1 MENEEIKRKRKLLTE
16 ALRNGKLDVSTEII
30 SSNDCVKDDSTN
42 ASCFI
47 PRNRGGDWYYVENS
61 LNHPYIVKFIN
72 RYPNYKRYYERY
84 AGITVPP
91 EAHNYQFYPNPIEI
105 DENTSDII
113 FIIVDRYSIF
123 SLDVSE
129 IKRHFAQNNEQ
140 EDLFM
145 DNNNVNNDAIA
156 ARRRALAEAL
166 RQGEPVVVTPTGEVG
181 TKEEMQDN
189 GLSGIQ
195 VPDGKLA
202 KED

>member
-1 MENEEIKRKRKLLTE
+1 MESEEIKSKRKLLAET
-16 ALRNGKLDVSTEII
+16 LRNGDPGVSMEVVST
-30 SSNDCVKDDSTN
+30 NDCVEDESMN
-42 ASCFI
+42 APCFK
-47 PRNRGGDWYYVENS
+47 PRNRGGDWYYVEDS
-61 LNHPYIVKFIN
+61 LKRPYIVKFVN

-84 AGITVPP
+84 SGIPVPP
-91 EAHNYQFYPNPIEI
+91 EAHNCQFYPNPIEI

-113 FIIVDRYSIF
+113 FII
-123 SLDVSE
+123 
-129 IKRHFAQNNEQ
+129 
-140 EDLFM
+140 
-145 DNNNVNNDAIA
+145 NNDAIA

-181 TKEEMQDN
+181 TKDEMQEN